1 MKLKSKLIF
10 ILVFLLISINVA
22 YANDDNQTELTADD
36 VTNESSVEVPILK
49 DNSSLDSDNSSQ
61 KSHPV
66 ISIDSTKVK
75 SKDTLKIDLKDCNG
89 TASPF

>member
-22 YANDDNQTELTADD
+22 YANDVNQTELTADD

-61 KSHPV
+61 KSHLV

-75 SKDTLKIDLKDCNG
+75 SKDTLKIDLKD
-89 TASPF
+89 

>member
-22 YANDDNQTELTADD
+22 YANDVNQTELTADD

-49 DNSSLDSDNSSQ
+49 DNSSLGFN
-61 KSHPV
+61 
-66 ISIDSTKVK
+66 
-75 SKDTLKIDLKDCNG
+75 
-89 TASPF
+89 